1 MKRLFPYPVLAAL
14 LLLLW
19 LVLQQSM
26 GLGQILLGGA
36 VAIAVSLAASAI
48 LPGRVRFR
56 RITSLVQLIVVAG
69 IDIIR
74 SNISVLLILIN
85 PRATPSAGFIKME
98 LKLTNQFGLAV
109 LACLLTATPGS
120 AWLEYDGE
128 RNTVLIHVL
137 DLIDKD
143 EWVAT
148 IRHRYERLLL
158 EIFE

>member
-1 MKRLFPYPVLAAL
+1 MRRLLPYPVLAGA

-19 LVLQQSM
+19 LVLQQSI

-36 VAIAVSLAASAI
+36 IAVTVVLAASAI
-48 LPGRVRFR
+48 LPERVRFR
-56 RITSLVQLIVVAG
+56 RLLSLLQLIAVAG

-74 SNISVLLILIN
+74 SNIAVLLILIN
-85 PRATPSAGFIKME
+85 PGAEPRAGFIKME
-98 LKLTNQFGLAV
+98 LQLTNQFGLAV

-137 DLIDKD
+137 DLADKD
-143 EWVAT
+143 EWIAT
-148 IRHRYERLLL
+148 VKQRYERLLL

>member
-1 MKRLFPYPVLAAL
+1 MKRLLPYPVLAAL
-14 LLLLW
+14 LLLMW
-19 LVLQQSM
+19 LVLQQSI

-36 VAIAVSLAASAI
+36 VAVAAALAAAPI
-48 LPGRVRFR
+48 LPERVSFR
-56 RITSLVQLIVVAG
+56 RPLSLLQLVVVAG

-74 SNISVLLILIN
+74 SNIAVLLILIN
-85 PRATPSAGFIKME
+85 PRAEPSAGFIKME
-98 LKLTNQFGLAV
+98 LQLTNQFGLAV

-143 EWVAT
+143 AWVAT
-148 IRHRYERLLL
+148 VRHRYERLLL

>member
-19 LVLQQSM
+19 LVLQQSI

-56 RITSLVQLIVVAG
+56 RITSLVQLIAVAG

-85 PRATPSAGFIKME
+85 PRASPVGRLHQDGAAADQPVRAGGAGVPVDG
-98 LKLTNQFGLAV
+98 NAGQRLARV
-109 LACLLTATPGS
+109 
-120 AWLEYDGE
+120 
-128 RNTVLIHVL
+128 
-137 DLIDKD
+137 
-143 EWVAT
+143 
-148 IRHRYERLLL
+148 
-158 EIFE
+158 

>member
-1 MKRLFPYPVLAAL
+1 MRRLFPYPVLAAL
-14 LLLLW
+14 LLVLW
-19 LVLQQSM
+19 LVLQQSI

-36 VAIAVSLAASAI
+36 VAIAVTLAARAI
-48 LPGRVRFR
+48 LPERVRFR
-56 RITSLVQLIVVAG
+56 RLLSLVQLIAVAG
-69 IDIIR
+69 VDIIR
-74 SNISVLLILIN
+74 SNIAVLLILIN
-85 PRATPSAGFIKME
+85 PRAEPSAGFIKME

-137 DLIDKD
+137 DLDDK
-143 EWVAT
+143 EAWIAT
-148 IRHRYERLLL
+148 VRHRYERLLL

>member
-1 MKRLFPYPVLAAL
+1 MRRLFPYPVLAAL
-14 LLLLW
+14 LLVLW
-19 LVLQQSM
+19 LVLQQSL
-26 GLGQILLGGA
+26 GLGQVLLGGD
-36 VAIAVSLAASAI
+36 VAIGVAFAASAI

-56 RITSLVQLIVVAG
+56 RLLSLLQLVMVAG

-74 SNISVLLILIN
+74 SNIAVLLILIN
-85 PRATPSAGFIKME
+85 PGAEPRAGFIKME

-137 DLIDKD
+137 DLADKD
-143 EWVAT
+143 EWIAT
-148 IRHRYERLLL
+148 VKQRYERLLL

>member
-1 MKRLFPYPVLAAL
+1 MKRLLPYPVLAGML
-14 LLLLW
+14 LVLW
-19 LVLQQSM
+19 LVLQQSI
-26 GLGQILLGGA
+26 GLGHILLGGA
-36 VAIAVSLAASAI
+36 IAIAVAFAASAI

-56 RITSLVQLIVVAG
+56 RLLSLLQLVAVAG

-74 SNISVLLILIN
+74 SNIAVLLILIN
-85 PRATPSAGFIKME
+85 PRAEPRAGFIKME

>member
-1 MKRLFPYPVLAAL
+1 MKRLFPYPVLAAAL
-14 LLLLW
+14 LILW
-19 LVLQQSM
+19 LVLQQSI

-36 VAIAVSLAASAI
+36 VAIVVSLAAAV

-56 RITSLVQLIVVAG
+56 RLFSLLQLVVVAG

-74 SNISVLLILIN
+74 SNIAVLLILIN
-85 PRATPSAGFIKME
+85 PRAEPSAGFIKME

-143 EWVAT
+143 EWIAT
-148 IRHRYERLLL
+148 VRHRYERLLL

>member
-1 MKRLFPYPVLAAL
+1 MRRLIPHPVLTGAL
-14 LLLLW
+14 LIMW
-19 LVLQQSM
+19 LVLQQSI

-36 VAIAVSLAASAI
+36 VAIAVSLAASPI
-48 LPGRVRFR
+48 LPERVSFR
-56 RITSLVQLIVVAG
+56 RPLRLAQLMLVAG

-74 SNISVLLILIN
+74 SNIAVLLILIN
-85 PRATPSAGFIKME
+85 PRAEPSAGFIKME
-98 LKLTNQFGLAV
+98 LQLTNQFGLAV

-137 DLIDKD
+137 DLADRD
-143 EWVAT
+143 EWIAT
-148 IRHRYERLLL
+148 VKHRYERLLL

>member
-1 MKRLFPYPVLAAL
+1 MKRLFPYPVLAAAL
-14 LLLLW
+14 LILW
-19 LVLQQSM
+19 LVLQQSI

-36 VAIAVSLAASAI
+36 VAIVVSLAAAAV

-56 RITSLVQLIVVAG
+56 RLLSLLQLVVVAG
-69 IDIIR
+69 VDIIR
-74 SNISVLLILIN
+74 SNIAVLLILIN
-85 PRATPSAGFIKME
+85 PRAEPSAGFIKME

-143 EWVAT
+143 EWIAT
-148 IRHRYERLLL
+148 VRHRYERLLL